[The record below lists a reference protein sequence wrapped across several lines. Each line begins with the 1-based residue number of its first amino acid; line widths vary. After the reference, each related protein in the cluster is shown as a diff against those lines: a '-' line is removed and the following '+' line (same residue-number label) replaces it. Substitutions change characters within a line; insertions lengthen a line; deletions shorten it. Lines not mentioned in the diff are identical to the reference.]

1 MPKRVGRFN
10 RIVIKLLVLCLNTRF
25 KNVYQPIN
33 N

>member
-25 KNVYQPIN
+25 KIVYQLYK
-33 N
+33 